1 MHFTECQQQ
10 RKEVASKTGEKSSTQ
25 LLTPYSLLS
34 GGLGTSTRS
43 VEIREPQSEQQQ
55 NKGRE
60 EEERTS
66 ETEADQ
72 LVSNSV

>member
-10 RKEVASKTGEKSSTQ
+10 RKEVASKTGEKNSTQ

-43 VEIREPQSEQQQ
+43 VEIREPQQEQQQ
-55 NKGRE
+55 NEER